1 MPGCSI
7 DFLDDS
13 SVRRDAP
20 NAVAAAR
27 LEVQVSE
34 LVIVGGRVWDG
45 TGSDPR
51 PASVVV
57 HGDRIVGIRSPSAAL
72 PAGAA
77 RIDAAGGFVMPG
89 MIDSHVH
96 LSSSGAANY
105 ELQRL
110 KDLLPLQAL
119 RGAANAQRMLQA
131 GFTTVRDLSAPG
143 FMNVAIR
150 QAFDEGIM
158 VGPRVLAAG
167 MSLTVPGGHGDSYY
181 RPEISVA
188 REGIVNGPDE
198 ARRAVREWVK
208 LRVDLI
214 KLLVTGGVMTDGSD
228 VGALQW
234 THDELAAAI
243 GQAHQLGVR
252 VAGHCHGAAGV
263 KAAVKLGLDTVEHGT
278 MLDEEAVALMVE
290 HGTYLV
296 PTIIAG
302 KHIVDHGTAAGIAP
316 HVVRKGQ
323 QIGEWHRKSVTMA
336 HQAGVKIAFGTDC
349 GTPFNR
355 PGENALELGYM
366 VECGLSPSEALQSA
380 TRVAA
385 EASALGDRI
394 GTLEEGKIADLI
406 VVHGEPLANIAVMA
420 DPAAIAYVMKGG
432 MVVRRPDAAEGAAS

>member
-1 MPGCSI
+1 
-7 DFLDDS
+7 
-13 SVRRDAP
+13 
-20 NAVAAAR
+20 
-27 LEVQVSE
+27 VSD

-45 TGSDPR
+45 TGSNPR

-57 HGDRIVGIRSPSAAL
+57 RDDRIVAVQPPSTAL
-72 PAGAA
+72 PAEAA
-77 RIDAAGGFVMPG
+77 RIVADGGFVMPG
-89 MIDSHVH
+89 LIDCHVH

-119 RGAANAQRMLQA
+119 RGAANARTMLMA
-131 GFTTVRDLSAPG
+131 GFTAVRDLSAPG

-150 QAFDEGIM
+150 QAFDEGLM

-208 LRVDLI
+208 MRVDLI

-234 THDELAAAI
+234 TQDELEAAI
-243 GQAHQLGVR
+243 GQAHHLGVK

-263 KAAVKLGLDTVEHGT
+263 KAGVRAGLDTVEHGT
-278 MLDEEAVALMVE
+278 MLDEEAVALMADR
-290 HGTYLV
+290 GTFLV

-302 KHIVDHGTAAGIAP
+302 QRIVDHGTAGGIAP
-316 HVVRKGQ
+316 HVVRKGE
-323 QIGEWHRKSVTMA
+323 QIGEWHRMSVRMA
-336 HQAGVKIAFGTDC
+336 HEAGVKIAFGTDC

-355 PGENALELGYM
+355 PGENAVELGFM
-366 VECGLSPSEALQSA
+366 VECGLSPGEALASA

-385 EASALGDRI
+385 DASGLLDRL
-394 GTLEEGKIADLI
+394 GTLEEGKAADLL
-406 VVHGEPLANIAVMA
+406 VVNGEPLSNVAVMS
-420 DPAAIAYVMKGG
+420 DPSAIAYVVKGG
-432 MVVRRPDAAEGAAS
+432 TVVRRPGGSEDARS

>member
-1 MPGCSI
+1 
-7 DFLDDS
+7 
-13 SVRRDAP
+13 
-20 NAVAAAR
+20 VAADAR
-27 LEVQVSE
+27 LEATVTD
-34 LVIVGGRVWDG
+34 LAIVGGRVWDG
-45 TGSDPR
+45 TGSDQR
-51 PASVVV
+51 PGTVIVRD
-57 HGDRIVGIRSPSAAL
+57 GRIAGVESPGATL
-72 PAGAA
+72 PAGAT
-77 RIDAAGGFVMPG
+77 RIDAAGGIVMPG
-89 MIDSHVH
+89 MIDCHVH

-110 KDLLPLQAL
+110 KDLLPFQAL
-119 RGAANAQRMLQA
+119 RGAANARKMLMA
-131 GFTTVRDLSAPG
+131 GFTTVRDLSSAA
-143 FMNVAIR
+143 FTNVAIR
-150 QAFDEGIM
+150 QAFDEGLL

-198 ARRAVREWVK
+198 ARRTVREWVK
-208 LRVDLI
+208 MRVDLI

-234 THDELAAAI
+234 TQDELDAAI
-243 GQAHQLGVR
+243 GQAHQLGVK

-263 KAAVKLGLDTVEHGT
+263 KAGIKAGIDTIEHGT
-278 MLDEEAVALMVE
+278 MLDEEAVALMVK

-302 KHIVDHGTAAGIAP
+302 KHIVDHGTAGGIAP
-316 HVVRKGQ
+316 HVVRKGE
-323 QIGEWHRKSVTMA
+323 QIGEWHRKSVMMA

-366 VECGLSPSEALQSA
+366 VECGISPSEALQMA

-385 EASALGDRI
+385 DASGLGDRV
-394 GTLEEGKIADLI
+394 GTLELGKFADVI
-406 VVHGEPLANIAVMA
+406 VVNGDPLSDIGVMA
-420 DPAAIAYVMKGG
+420 NRSNIAYVIRNGA
-432 MVVRRPDAAEGAAS
+432 VVRQPGQEEDGLS

>member
-1 MPGCSI
+1 MA
-7 DFLDDS
+7 
-13 SVRRDAP
+13 DAG
-20 NAVAAAR
+20 
-27 LEVQVSE
+27 LEAQVSE

-45 TGSDPR
+45 TGTDPR
-51 PASVVV
+51 PATVVV
-57 HGDRIVGIRSPSAAL
+57 RDDRIVAVQSPSATL
-72 PAGAA
+72 PADAA

-89 MIDSHVH
+89 MVDSHVH
-96 LSSSGAANY
+96 LSSNGAANY

-119 RGAANAQRMLQA
+119 RGAANARTMLMA
-131 GFTTVRDLSAPG
+131 GFTTVRDLSAAG

-150 QAFDEGIM
+150 QAFDEGVM

-181 RPEISVA
+181 RPEVSVA

-208 LRVDLI
+208 MRVDLV

-234 THDELAAAI
+234 TPDELAAAI
-243 GQAHQLGVR
+243 GQAHQLGVK

-263 KAAVKLGLDTVEHGT
+263 KAAVKVGLDTVEHGT

-290 HGTYLV
+290 KGTFLV

-302 KHIVDHGTAAGIAP
+302 KHIVDHGTAGGIAP
-316 HVVRKGQ
+316 HVVRKGE
-323 QIGEWHRKSVTMA
+323 QIGEWHRTSVAMA
-336 HQAGVKIAFGTDC
+336 HRAGVKIAFGTDC

-366 VECGLSPSEALQSA
+366 VECGLSPSEVLQSA

-385 EASALGDRI
+385 DASGLSDRI
-394 GTLEEGKIADLI
+394 GTIAEGKIADL
-406 VVHGEPLANIAVMA
+406 VVVDGEPLSNIAVMA
-420 DPAAIAYVMKGG
+420 DKTAITYVVKGG
-432 MVVRRPDAAEGAAS
+432 VVVRRPGGPEDGQP